1 MTADRVIIYSDELKE
16 KEIGLADEIVNMNK
30 KINMGTGFG
39 ATHTRLF
46 GTTSY
51 NPHQFQAKFNST
63 MNNQIDDP
71 LRQTQIVKID
81 SDVIS
86 KIGEDPINKFID
98 IVKKLSLIAS
108 TQTALKK
115 NFKKYIVD
123 TFYNKIFI
131 SDEFHPSEV
140 KN

>member
-1 MTADRVIIYSDELKE
+1 
-16 KEIGLADEIVNMNK
+16 MNK
-30 KINMGTGFG
+30 KINMGNGFG

-51 NPHQFQAKFNST
+51 NPHQIQAK
-63 MNNQIDDP
+63 MNAPLTNVIEDP

-98 IVKKLSLIAS
+98 IVKRLSLIAS
-108 TQTALKK
+108 TQTSLKK

-131 SDEFHPSEV
+131 SDEFHPS
-140 KN
+140 